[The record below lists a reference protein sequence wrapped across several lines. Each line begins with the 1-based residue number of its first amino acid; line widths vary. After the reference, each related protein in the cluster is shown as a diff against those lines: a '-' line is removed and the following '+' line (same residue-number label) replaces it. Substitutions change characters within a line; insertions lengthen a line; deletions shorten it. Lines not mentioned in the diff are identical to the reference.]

1 MCSGDSRV
9 WSTSRNRSHVTII
22 QSSITDEFIFQVASP
37 ETESLISKLHYRVT
51 SIIFLICCVLVTC
64 VEYIGNGVNIACI
77 QDGHPDYWAI
87 PQHVMNTYCFIMGT
101 FTLPRHFAGEKGTD
115 LIHPGVGEYNKERDE
130 VT

>member
-1 MCSGDSRV
+1 M
-9 WSTSRNRSHVTII
+9 
-22 QSSITDEFIFQVASP
+22 
-37 ETESLISKLHYRVT
+37 T

-101 FTLPRHFAGEKGTD
+101 FTLPKHFAGERGQD
-115 LIHPGVGEYNKERDE
+115 LIHPGVGEYNKARTPAHA
-130 VT
+130 VGCTSVNS